1 MAKQPQKHAQARPQ
15 RGATTT
21 PGEGLGGQFGET
33 AEEVA
38 LFEFQHAALCYIEA
52 FQRHVARQ
60 LIAIT
65 GDTSL
70 SAQDCIIL
78 HAIRLGQRPKS
89 ITDVQHFLNRR
100 DVANVQYSVKKL
112 IKAGLVQKAARDA
125 GRGTSYRLT
134 AEGERVS
141 EIYIGNR
148 KRLVRDVLH
157 GRSGFQEE
165 ADVATRLLMWL
176 TGIFDHLSRTDRA

>member
-1 MAKQPQKHAQARPQ
+1 MTELSPKVTQ
-15 RGATTT
+15 ATTRA
-21 PGEGLGGQFGET
+21 GVEGLGKQFGET

-70 SAQDCIIL
+70 SAQDCIVL

-112 IKAGLVQKAARDA
+112 IKAGLVERAPRDA

-134 AEGERVS
+134 AEGQRVS
-141 EIYIGNR
+141 EIYVGNR

-157 GRSGFQEE
+157 GRNGFQEE
-165 ADVATRLLMWL
+165 AEVATRLLMSL
-176 TGIFDHLSRTDRA
+176 TGIFDHLSRADRA